1 MSAQSISMFSN
12 TARRAIRGA
21 QRLECRQFYWQ
32 TICRRL
38 QWMRIRWAT
47 SVLPECRTTNAVD
60 SKSCRIKFDIRVSRE
75 KSVEHDANSRP
86 FDDCV
91 GNKW

>member
-1 MSAQSISMFSN
+1 
-12 TARRAIRGA
+12 
-21 QRLECRQFYWQ
+21 
-32 TICRRL
+32 
-38 QWMRIRWAT
+38 MRIRWAT
-47 SVLPECRTTNAVD
+47 SVLPECLTTNAVD

-91 GNKW
+91 GNNW